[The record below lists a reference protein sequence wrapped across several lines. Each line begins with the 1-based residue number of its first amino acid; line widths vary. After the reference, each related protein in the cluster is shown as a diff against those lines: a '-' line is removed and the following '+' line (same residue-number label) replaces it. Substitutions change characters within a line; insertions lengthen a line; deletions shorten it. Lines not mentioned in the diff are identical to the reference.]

1 VRFLVDNQLPPSL
14 ARFISQDLQ
23 AEALH
28 VTEIGMRDSADAAV
42 WSYAAENNFVVISKD
57 DDFVTLYSQTPSASL
72 LWVRLGNCRRAFLR
86 GRQLSSPNSRL
97 RSETAFLDILVLN
110 SRRRGGVNSL
120 YNRVLRDDEDR
131 SLLKPWMKLAH
142 CNRPENRVQEIF
154 NFL

>member
-1 VRFLVDNQLPPSL
+1 MV
-14 ARFISQDLQ
+14 
-23 AEALH
+23 AL
-28 VTEIGMRDSADAAV
+28 
-42 WSYAAENNFVVISKD
+42 AAERVSRRSRCRRQTRGAHVLLRSKD
-57 DDFVTLYSQTPSASL
+57 DDFVALYSQTPSASL

>member
-1 VRFLVDNQLPPSL
+1 MRFLVDNQLPPSL

-72 LWVRLGNCRRAFLR
+72 LWVRIGNCRRAFLLNVFRDHWPRIIAKFER
-86 GRQLSSPNSRL
+86 GEKFVEL
-97 RSETAFLDILVLN
+97 R
-110 SRRRGGVNSL
+110 
-120 YNRVLRDDEDR
+120 
-131 SLLKPWMKLAH
+131 
-142 CNRPENRVQEIF
+142 
-154 NFL
+154 